1 MKPRLKFTLCWVLTL
16 LTGLCGSA
24 IGVRSQTQASHPHPN
39 KEVIE
44 SFQRRWSAKGLA
56 VAVADAMPAESYD
69 FKPVPAEMSFG
80 EQMHHIAQANYGKCA
95 VIADV
100 KSPYPESPEGTKVE
114 KAAAVKDLAA
124 SFDYCTKILN
134 DFDSAKLFQMRTW
147 GKGSFSTVDMMLGLM
162 VHMAHHRGQADV
174 YLRLK
179 GITPPTYKW

>member
-1 MKPRLKFTLCWVLTL
+1 MKPRLKLTLCWAVAL
-16 LTGLCGSA
+16 LTWLCGPA
-24 IGVRSQTQASHPHPN
+24 VGGRAQTQASHPN

-44 SFQRRWSAKGLA
+44 SFQRRWSAAKGLA

-69 FKPVPAEMSFG
+69 FKPVSAEMSFG
-80 EQMHHIAQANYGKCA
+80 EQMHHIAQTNYGKCA

-100 KSPYPESPEGTKVE
+100 KSPYPESAEGTKVE

-124 SFDYCTKILN
+124 SFNYCTKILD
-134 DFDSAKLFQMRTW
+134 DFDSAKLFQMHTW

-162 VHMAHHRGQADV
+162 VHMAHHRAQAEV